1 MESVAKSEPAFLT
14 FTSAISV
21 VYLLAIL
28 GAAYAGANRLLPARA
43 PRADRL
49 TFVWLVS
56 PRLHIRFIAADAHQV
71 FDALIH
77 FSFEGAF
84 LYCSLF
90 GRQANTSTGFLA
102 DLGEFSLPASCP
114 GLIHAPTVKE
124 YALADYRWGV
134 ADPTVVSLEVLT
146 VLGAGPLCLYIAL
159 LLVRRDPARHYWL
172 VVLCTAELYGGC
184 VRSP

>member
-1 MESVAKSEPAFLT
+1 MLDTLRNSRVCLCPHVLNLVLNALGQASLARFDASLKMESVAKPEPAFLT

-56 PRLHIRFIAADAHQV
+56 PRLYFRLITADTHQV

-102 DLGEFSLPASCP
+102 DLGKSL
-114 GLIHAPTVKE
+114 
-124 YALADYRWGV
+124 
-134 ADPTVVSLEVLT
+134 VL
-146 VLGAGPLCLYIAL
+146 VLVDII
-159 LLVRRDPARHYWL
+159 
-172 VVLCTAELYGGC
+172 
-184 VRSP
+184 